1 MAEKRFYIVK
11 NITSGEVNSPQVM
24 RLDGTIGADT
34 YSLLKK
40 DVNASEPTGDY
51 VHEYMLDSDFNAALS
66 LNIFTPVCHNIRA
79 YKRYDHTFCAEII
92 LEFQSDAG
100 ALNMADTESLISEFI
115 DGTGLLD
122 ATFVKLEINS
132 PHHARTKLNA
142 VVPTA
147 LFPQASKDKYLA
159 ILDDYLEKYPRQ

>member
-1 MAEKRFYIVK
+1 MAEKRYYIVK

-51 VHEYMLDSDFNAALS
+51 VYEYMLTEDFNAALS

-79 YKRYDHTFCAEII
+79 YKRYDKDFCDDII

-100 ALNMADTESLISEFI
+100 ALNLADTASLL
-115 DGTGLLD
+115 TLLS
-122 ATFVKLEINS
+122 AVLQYLNINS
-132 PHHARTKLNA
+132 PSHALTELNL
-142 VVPTA
+142 VTPTA
-147 LFPQASKDKYLA
+147 LFDSNAKTKYVTL
-159 ILDDYLEKYPRQ
+159 LEDYLSKYPR